1 MRMLILSS
9 KHGLQSETG
18 QEQDI
23 ARAVR
28 QYITERKQISVKFIY
43 YDEPNPYTNKPVK
56 KNARN
61 IRDFVSK
68 IEEKWGQLDILL
80 LLGGDR
86 IVPFFRLDNPCD
98 DSDNKVLSDN
108 PYASRDDDYLIP
120 ERVCS
125 RIPDKKDA
133 GFIIGQLQKEPRRY
147 KRSFGI
153 SAKIWEAASKD
164 VYRCIGNT
172 RSLKT
177 SPPVDHTTFKGSW
190 LKTKDYLYFNLH
202 GARQSAYWYGQDGD
216 LYPRALGPEHIDR
229 ASGIV
234 AAECC
239 YGAYI
244 IKKTDKTALALKFLA
259 QKDIQ
264 GFFGSTTI
272 AYGPVKPPSSEADLL
287 TRYFFGYLEQ
297 GMTAGESARN
307 AKQDFARKMLRQQGF
322 LDDDDQKTLLQFVL
336 YGDPMAQFARGKK
349 KRTGA

>member
-1 MRMLILSS
+1 MLILSS

-18 QEQDI
+18 CEQDI
-23 ARAVR
+23 AQAVR
-28 QYITERKQISVKFIY
+28 QYITERKEISIKFIY
-43 YDEPNPYTNKPVK
+43 YDEPNPYTSKPVK

-68 IEEKWGQLDILL
+68 IEEKWGLLDILL

-108 PYASRDDDYLIP
+108 PYASRDDDFLIP
-120 ERVCS
+120 ERVCA

-133 GFIIGQLQKEPRRY
+133 GFIITQLQKKPRIH

-164 VYRCIGNT
+164 VYRYIGNT

-177 SPPVDHTTFKGSW
+177 CPPVDHTTFKGSW
-190 LKTKDYLYFNLH
+190 LKAKDYLYFNLH
-202 GARQSAYWYGQDGD
+202 GAKQSEYWYGQDGD
-216 LYPRALGPEHIDR
+216 QYPRALGPEHIEH
-229 ASGIV
+229 AAGIV

-244 IKKTDKTALALKFLA
+244 IKKSDKTALALKFLA

-264 GFFGSTTI
+264 GFFGSTTV

-287 TRYFFGYLEQ
+287 TRYFFQYLKQ
-297 GMTAGESARN
+297 GMTTGESSRN

-322 LDDDDQKTLLQFVL
+322 LDEDDQKTLLQFVL
-336 YGDPMAQFARGKK
+336 YGDPTAKFVTRKK